1 MKQYESLYI
10 NGQLVNIGTSD
21 ITLEWKSVMFSNI
34 SKLKVNHSYTIKLPM
49 TANNRKVFTMA
60 ESAQYNSVAL
70 RGTNSALVNGETL
83 IGKRLSA
90 RYYCNGVDLL
100 GEANAY
106 LIGTDGEYYK
116 VVLTWG
122 TLSSLRSVIDEDR
135 NLPEIFN
142 TLGIEPIAILFTQST
157 TSRLSDALGD
167 DVLCLRYDSGVIGD
181 AYYNYLYYLPSVKVT
196 FILKWIFE
204 KYNIDYDLY
213 QNYTENG
220 IQVQKIDPLLDS
232 LYCPIVTANDSE
244 YVQNLCKFQ
253 WSFYAPNTEYG
264 DGYTL
269 LVSKESPNN
278 DRVYFRTINEDFN
291 RIYCFV
297 GKYENMKYKIKTHI
311 RCFIDVDR
319 IGMNEAEVFANIK
332 LCIVNGKRDSKDS
345 LSKKLSLVP
354 TYISSEW
361 LERSNSNKRYYEVRF
376 EYTEEYEETDSID
389 STGNDEWKNEALTGT
404 ICFQRLQRMFIID
417 GYDRAIIGKEQ
428 VGNNGENVYW
438 LNFRSEKTGLNPTD
452 YDNYVEIIPVI
463 TEFHPYVEPSGLHD
477 TSYPSYI
484 YIEPNFPD
492 MKPIDFLK
500 AVFYIIGAYPVIVDG
515 KLKLSFFNEI
525 VSNYKNAYDWSEC
538 VIGTLDPP
546 SGIDFVLDDWSKK
559 NWFWWKNDDEDNPK
573 FSNYFEIEDPY
584 LNDEDDVFTLPF
596 EGSETSRGISK
607 VPIYESGKVINTLK
621 YKGAWGELGFK
632 KFEEVDGFVFKGC
645 KPRIGIRKPSN
656 TVQNVD
662 DIDSGLETLTFE
674 ELSFRTDNGL
684 MESRYKVF
692 VEMLRHPYVLKC
704 TMDIDEMTLGS
715 LNMSIPVYLRQ
726 LASYFAISSIKRKSD
741 GKCSVELLKIP
752 NTLLN

>member
-70 RGTNSALVNGETL
+70 RGTSSTLVNGNTL

-100 GEANAY
+100 GDANAY
-106 LIGTDGEYYK
+106 LIGTDGEFYK

-122 TLSSLRSVIDEDR
+122 TLSSLQSVIDEDR
-135 NLPEIFN
+135 NLPDIFN
-142 TLGIEPIAILFTQST
+142 ALEKESTAVLFTQST
-157 TSRLSDALGD
+157 TSRLSNALGD
-167 DVLCLRYDSGVIGD
+167 DVLCLRYDSGIIGD
-181 AYYNYLYYLPSVKVT
+181 AYYNYLYYFPSIKVT
-196 FILKWIFE
+196 YILKWIFGQ
-204 KYNIDYDLY
+204 YNIDYDFY
-213 QNYTENG
+213 QTYIENG
-220 IQVQKIDPLLDS
+220 VQIQKLDPLLDS
-232 LYCPIVTANDSE
+232 LYCPIVTANDSQ
-244 YVQNLCKFQ
+244 YIQNICKFQ
-253 WSFYAPNTEYG
+253 WSFHAPYTKYG

-269 LVSKESPNN
+269 LVSKDYSSNSRCN
-278 DRVYFRTINEDFN
+278 YRHFDDYSQVFA
-291 RIYCFV
+291 FV

-319 IGMNEAEVFANIK
+319 INMNEAEVFANVK
-332 LCIVNGKRDSKDS
+332 LCVVNGNWNSKDS

-361 LERSNSNKRYYEVRF
+361 VERSNSDKRYFEVRF
-376 EYTEEYEETDSID
+376 EYTDEYEETDSSD
-389 STGNDEWKNEALTGT
+389 STGNDEWKNDAFTST
-404 ICFQRLQRMFIID
+404 ICYQRQQRMLIID

-428 VGNNGENVYW
+428 VGKNGENVYW
-438 LNFRSEKTGLNPTD
+438 LNFRSEKTGLNPID
-452 YDNYVEIIPVI
+452 YNNYVEIIPVM
-463 TEFHPYVEPSGLHD
+463 TEFHPYIEPSGFFE
-477 TSYPSYI
+477 TAYPSYI

-515 KLKLSFFNEI
+515 KLKLSFFNDI
-525 VSNYKNAYDWSEC
+525 VSNYKNAYDWSDC
-538 VIGTLDPP
+538 VIGTLEPP
-546 SGIDFVLDDWSKK
+546 SGIDFVLDDWSKR

-573 FSNYFEIEDPY
+573 FSNCFEIEDPY

-607 VPIYESGKVINTLK
+607 VPIYESGKVINILK
-621 YKGAWGELGFK
+621 YKGIFGALGLK

-645 KPRIGIRKPSN
+645 KSRIGIRKPSN
-656 TVQNVD
+656 TVQDVD

-692 VEMLRHPYVLKC
+692 VEMLRHPYVLTC

>member
-70 RGTNSALVNGETL
+70 RGTSSTLVNGNTL

-100 GEANAY
+100 GDANAY
-106 LIGTDGEYYK
+106 LIGTDGEFYK

-122 TLSSLRSVIDEDR
+122 TLSSLQSVIDEDR
-135 NLPEIFN
+135 NLPDIFN
-142 TLGIEPIAILFTQST
+142 ALEKESTAVLFTQST
-157 TSRLSDALGD
+157 TSRLSNALGD
-167 DVLCLRYDSGVIGD
+167 DVLCLRYDSGIIGD
-181 AYYNYLYYLPSVKVT
+181 AYYNYLYYFPSIKVT
-196 FILKWIFE
+196 YILKWIFGQ
-204 KYNIDYDLY
+204 YNIDYDFY
-213 QNYTENG
+213 QTYIENG
-220 IQVQKIDPLLDS
+220 VQIQKLDSLLDS
-232 LYCPIVTANDSE
+232 LYCPIVTANDSQ
-244 YVQNLCKFQ
+244 YIQNICKFQ
-253 WSFYAPNTEYG
+253 WSFHAPYTKYG

-269 LVSKESPNN
+269 LVSKDYSSNSRCN
-278 DRVYFRTINEDFN
+278 
-291 RIYCFV
+291 YCHFDDYSQVFAFV

-319 IGMNEAEVFANIK
+319 IDMNEAEVFANVK
-332 LCIVNGKRDSKDS
+332 LCVVNGNWNSKDS

-361 LERSNSNKRYYEVRF
+361 VERSNSDKRYFEVRF
-376 EYTEEYEETDSID
+376 EYTDEYEETDSSD
-389 STGNDEWKNEALTGT
+389 STGNDEWKNDAFTST
-404 ICFQRLQRMFIID
+404 ICYQRQQRMLIID

-428 VGNNGENVYW
+428 VGKNGENVYW
-438 LNFRSEKTGLNPTD
+438 LNFRSEKTGLNPID
-452 YDNYVEIIPVI
+452 YNNYVEIIPVM
-463 TEFHPYVEPSGLHD
+463 TEFHPYIEPSGFFE
-477 TSYPSYI
+477 TAYPSYI

-515 KLKLSFFNEI
+515 KLKLSFFNDI
-525 VSNYKNAYDWSEC
+525 VSNYKNAYDWSDC
-538 VIGTLDPP
+538 VIGTLEPP

-573 FSNYFEIEDPY
+573 FSNCFEIEDPY

-607 VPIYESGKVINTLK
+607 VPIYESGKVINILK
-621 YKGAWGELGFK
+621 YKGIFGALGLK

-645 KPRIGIRKPSN
+645 KSRIGIRKPSN
-656 TVQNVD
+656 TVQDVD

-692 VEMLRHPYVLKC
+692 VEMLRHPYVLTC